1 MQMYMSLFGRPDEIL
16 TDNGTQYTG
25 EAFKKFTE
33 EWGIEHITSSP
44 HYPKS
49 NGFIERHVRHI
60 KSIVKKTLK
69 IGGNLQKALLQI
81 RATPID
87 SKLPSP
93 AELIFGRPITTL
105 LPSRTDP
112 GREEHRLQLEQRT
125 ADMTEHHDRNSRKE
139 LPPLHPG
146 QHVTVLN
153 KERGT
158 WHPATIV
165 EKSSEPRSYIVQTP
179 NGNQIRRYRS
189 HLRELFKPT
198 IQSNTRRIQFAEPLQ
213 QAETHEGHNDS
224 AEAIH
229 ETPRETDKN
238 CEKQKLVQ
246 QVHTRSGRVINKPT
260 QYKDYV

>member
-1 MQMYMSLFGRPDEIL
+1 MTLRGLAQKMQMYMSLFGLPDEIL

-25 EAFKKFTE
+25 DAFKKFTV

-49 NGFIERHVRHI
+49 NGCSERHIRHI
-60 KSIVKKTLK
+60 KSTVKKTLK
-69 IGGNLQKALLQI
+69 NGGNLQMALLQI

-125 ADMTEHHDRNSRKE
+125 ADMKEHHDRNSHKE

-153 KERGT
+153 EERGT
-158 WHPATIV
+158 WHPATVV

-179 NGNQIRRYRS
+179 NGNQIRCCRS
-189 HLRELFKPT
+189 HLRELFKPNM
-198 IQSNTRRIQFAEPLQ
+198 QSNTRRIHFAEPLQ
-213 QAETHEGHNDS
+213 QAETHKGHNDS
-224 AEAIH
+224 AEVISETAH
-229 ETPRETDKN
+229 ETDMN
-238 CEKQKLVQ
+238 CEKQNRIQ
-246 QVHTRSGRVINKPT
+246 QTCV
-260 QYKDYV
+260 